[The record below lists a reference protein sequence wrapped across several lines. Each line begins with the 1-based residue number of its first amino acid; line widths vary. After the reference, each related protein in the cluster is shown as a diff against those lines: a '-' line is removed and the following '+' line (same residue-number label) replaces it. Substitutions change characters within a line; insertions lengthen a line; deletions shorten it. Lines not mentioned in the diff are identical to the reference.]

1 MTITKSTQLIPAARL
16 TPTLRAARGQ
26 SVAVAAFLTSPRCP
40 WCVAL
45 QQEQIEPRQRTDHP
59 IKLWIIE
66 FNVDDTTEFTLPD
79 NRRRSARQWGESL
92 GMNLTPTIAMLDQT
106 AKPLLPP
113 LKGYSSRDFYAAYLE
128 DQITAAAKYW
138 QNLR

>member
-1 MTITKSTQLIPAARL
+1 MAKTQSTQLIPAAKL
-16 TPTLRAARGQ
+16 ASTLRAARGQ

-40 WCVAL
+40 WCIAL
-45 QQEQIEPRQRTDHP
+45 QQEQIEPRLRADHST
-59 IKLWIIE
+59 KLWIIE
-66 FNVDDTTEFTLPD
+66 LNVDDPTEITLPD
-79 NRRRSARQWGESL
+79 NRRRSARQWGEPL
-92 GMNLTPTIAMLDQT
+92 GLNLTPTIAMLDQT

>member
-1 MTITKSTQLIPAARL
+1 MATTKSTQLIPAAKL
-16 TPTLRAARGQ
+16 ASTLRAARGQ

-40 WCVAL
+40 WCIAL
-45 QQEQIEPRQRTDHP
+45 QQEQIEPRLRADHST
-59 IKLWIIE
+59 KLWIIE
-66 FNVDDTTEFTLPD
+66 LNVDDPTEITLPD
-79 NRRRSARQWGESL
+79 NRRRSARQWGEPL
-92 GMNLTPTIAMLDQT
+92 GLNLTPTIAMLDQT

>member
-1 MTITKSTQLIPAARL
+1 MATTKSTQLIPAEKLAS
-16 TPTLRAARGQ
+16 TLRAARGQ

-40 WCVAL
+40 WCIAL
-45 QQEQIEPRQRTDHP
+45 QQEQIEPRLRADHST
-59 IKLWIIE
+59 KLWIIE
-66 FNVDDTTEFTLPD
+66 LNVDDPTEFTLPD
-79 NRRRSARQWGESL
+79 NRRRSARQWGEPL
-92 GMNLTPTIAMLDQT
+92 GLNLTPTIAMLDQT

>member
-1 MTITKSTQLIPAARL
+1 MATTKSTQLIPAAKL
-16 TPTLRAARGQ
+16 ASTLRAARGQ

-40 WCVAL
+40 WCIAL
-45 QQEQIEPRQRTDHP
+45 QQEQIEPRLRADHST
-59 IKLWIIE
+59 KLWIIE
-66 FNVDDTTEFTLPD
+66 LNVDDPTEFTLPD

-92 GMNLTPTIAMLDQT
+92 GLNLTPTIAMLDQT